1 MGFLIFLAVILYILF
16 KTWKQVVKLIL
27 IGVILIFAFTVVKL
41 KEGYDYL
48 LTPIQTEQTVETKP
62 NVNDVVT
69 KVDTS
74 LVSESFFFFV

>member
-27 IGVILIFAFTVVKL
+27 IGIILMFAFTVVKL

-48 LTPIQTEQTVETKP
+48 LTPTQTEQTVETKP
-62 NVNDVVT
+62 NVGDVVT
-69 KVDTS
+69 KVDTG
-74 LVSESFFFFV
+74 LVSE

>member
-27 IGVILIFAFTVVKL
+27 IGIILMFAFTVVKL

-48 LTPIQTEQTVETKP
+48 SKPTQTEHTVENQSNVDSVITKD
-62 NVNDVVT
+62 NT
-69 KVDTS
+69 G
-74 LVSESFFFFV
+74 LISE

>member
-1 MGFLIFLAVILYILF
+1 MGVLILF

-62 NVNDVVT
+62 NVDDVVT
-69 KVDTS
+69 KVDTG
-74 LVSESFFFFV
+74 LVCE

>member
-48 LTPIQTEQTVETKP
+48 LTPTQTEQTVETKP
-62 NVNDVVT
+62 NAVDVVT
-69 KVDTS
+69 KVDTG
-74 LVSESFFFFV
+74 LVCE

>member
-1 MGFLIFLAVILYILF
+1 MGFLLFLAVILYILF
-16 KTWKQVVKLIL
+16 KTWKQIVKLIL

-62 NVNDVVT
+62 NVDDVVT
-69 KVDTS
+69 KVDTG
-74 LVSESFFFFV
+74 LVCE

>member
-62 NVNDVVT
+62 NVDDVVT

-74 LVSESFFFFV
+74 LVSE

>member
-27 IGVILIFAFTVVKL
+27 IGVILMFAFTVVKL

-48 LTPIQTEQTVETKP
+48 LTPTQTEQTVETKP
-62 NVNDVVT
+62 NVGDVVT
-69 KVDTS
+69 KVDTG
-74 LVSESFFFFV
+74 LVSE

>member
-1 MGFLIFLAVILYILF
+1 MGFLIFLTVILYILF

-62 NVNDVVT
+62 NVDDVVT
-69 KVDTS
+69 KVDTG
-74 LVSESFFFFV
+74 LVCE

>member
-41 KEGYDYL
+41 KEVYDYL
-48 LTPIQTEQTVETKP
+48 SEPTQTEQTVANRP
-62 NVNDVVT
+62 NVDSVLT
-69 KVDTS
+69 KVDTG
-74 LVSESFFFFV
+74 LVCE

>member
-74 LVSESFFFFV
+74 LVSE

>member
-27 IGVILIFAFTVVKL
+27 IGIILMFAFTVVKL

-48 LTPIQTEQTVETKP
+48 LTPTQTEQTVETKP
-62 NVNDVVT
+62 NAVDVVT
-69 KVDTS
+69 KVDTG
-74 LVSESFFFFV
+74 LVCE

>member
-69 KVDTS
+69 KVDTG
-74 LVSESFFFFV
+74 LVCE

>member
-27 IGVILIFAFTVVKL
+27 IGIILIFAFTVVKL

-48 LTPIQTEQTVETKP
+48 LTPTQTEQTVETKP
-62 NVNDVVT
+62 NADSVVT
-69 KVDTS
+69 KVDTG
-74 LVSESFFFFV
+74 LVSE

>member
-48 LTPIQTEQTVETKP
+48 LTPTQTEQTVETKP
-62 NVNDVVT
+62 NVDDVVT
-69 KVDTS
+69 KVDTG
-74 LVSESFFFFV
+74 LVCE

>member
-16 KTWKQVVKLIL
+16 KTWKQIVKLIL

-48 LTPIQTEQTVETKP
+48 LTPTQTEQTVETKP
-62 NVNDVVT
+62 NAVDVVT
-69 KVDTS
+69 KVDTGI
-74 LVSESFFFFV
+74 VCE

>member
-16 KTWKQVVKLIL
+16 KTWKQIVKLIL

-48 LTPIQTEQTVETKP
+48 LTPTQTEQTVETKP
-62 NVNDVVT
+62 NAVDVVT
-69 KVDTS
+69 KVDTG
-74 LVSESFFFFV
+74 LVCE

>member
-16 KTWKQVVKLIL
+16 KTWKQIVKLIL

-48 LTPIQTEQTVETKP
+48 LTPTQTEQTVETKP
-62 NVNDVVT
+62 NADSVVT
-69 KVDTS
+69 KVDTG
-74 LVSESFFFFV
+74 LVSE

>member
-27 IGVILIFAFTVVKL
+27 IGIILMFAFTVVKL

-48 LTPIQTEQTVETKP
+48 LTPTQTEQTVETKP
-62 NVNDVVT
+62 NVDDVVT
-69 KVDTS
+69 KVDTG
-74 LVSESFFFFV
+74 LVCE

>member
-62 NVNDVVT
+62 NVDDVVT
-69 KVDTS
+69 KVDTG
-74 LVSESFFFFV
+74 LVC

>member
-62 NVNDVVT
+62 NADSVVT
-69 KVDTS
+69 KVDTG
-74 LVSESFFFFV
+74 LVSE

>member
-41 KEGYDYL
+41 KEGSDYL

-62 NVNDVVT
+62 NVDDVVT
-69 KVDTS
+69 KVDTG
-74 LVSESFFFFV
+74 LVCE

>member
-27 IGVILIFAFTVVKL
+27 IGVILMFAFTVVKL

-48 LTPIQTEQTVETKP
+48 LTPTQTEQTVETKP
-62 NVNDVVT
+62 NADSVVT
-69 KVDTS
+69 KVDTG
-74 LVSESFFFFV
+74 LVSE

>member
-16 KTWKQVVKLIL
+16 KTWKQIVKLIL

-62 NVNDVVT
+62 NVDDVVT
-69 KVDTS
+69 KVDTG
-74 LVSESFFFFV
+74 LVCE

>member
-48 LTPIQTEQTVETKP
+48 LTPIQTEQTVEIKP
-62 NVNDVVT
+62 NVDDVVT
-69 KVDTS
+69 KVDTG
-74 LVSESFFFFV
+74 LVCE

>member
-48 LTPIQTEQTVETKP
+48 LTPTQTEQTVETKP
-62 NVNDVVT
+62 NADSVVT
-69 KVDTS
+69 KVDTG
-74 LVSESFFFFV
+74 LVSE

>member
-62 NVNDVVT
+62 NAVDVVT
-69 KVDTS
+69 KVDTG
-74 LVSESFFFFV
+74 LVCE

>member
-62 NVNDVVT
+62 NVDDVVT
-69 KVDTS
+69 KVDTG
-74 LVSESFFFFV
+74 LVCE

>member
-41 KEGYDYL
+41 KESYDYL

-62 NVNDVVT
+62 NVDDVVT
-69 KVDTS
+69 KVDTG
-74 LVSESFFFFV
+74 LVCE